1 MHFKKILSSILD
13 IFFNIIKYL
22 LKILLNVFKAIF
34 TFLTGFILA
43 KFFKDKNSNNKTSE
57 YDDDLKTEF
66 EEKFSTYNEDLDD
79 TFSDTVKESH
89 SNNIDDTFNIDET
102 CIYNRKKSY
111 NTNNIESKYIKE
123 LNIIKDQISGP
134 MKIKVDD
141 LISVTEQII
150 IKANKKP
157 NLKEKTYSS
166 LNFYLPTTIKLLDEY
181 ITLNNIKN
189 KTNNVKYTINDIEC
203 SMDTIISAFYK
214 ILDNLYEDSTANIVE
229 EIRNLKQSMSKD
241 GLI

>member
-57 YDDDLKTEF
+57 YDLKTEF

-79 TFSDTVKESH
+79 TFSDTVKENQ
-89 SNNIDDTFNIDET
+89 SNNIDDNFNIDET

-111 NTNNIESKYIKE
+111 NTINR
-123 LNIIKDQISGP
+123 
-134 MKIKVDD
+134 
-141 LISVTEQII
+141 
-150 IKANKKP
+150 
-157 NLKEKTYSS
+157 
-166 LNFYLPTTIKLLDEY
+166 LL
-181 ITLNNIKN
+181 
-189 KTNNVKYTINDIEC
+189 
-203 SMDTIISAFYK
+203 
-214 ILDNLYEDSTANIVE
+214 
-229 EIRNLKQSMSKD
+229 
-241 GLI
+241 